1 MGSSWQHSTSKLF
14 PKEIA
19 SAKGGRVVT
28 ILGRHTAEI
37 HRKKIDNKLNDLHS
51 GQVLLPLRK
60 NPMNERVTGNADNYD
75 TDPDSGSTCS
85 CIVVVI
91 HDNMDQEV
99 NTNRN
104 PLLEENMLTSDET
117 STR

>member
-1 MGSSWQHSTSKLF
+1 
-14 PKEIA
+14 
-19 SAKGGRVVT
+19 
-28 ILGRHTAEI
+28 
-37 HRKKIDNKLNDLHS
+37 
-51 GQVLLPLRK
+51 
-60 NPMNERVTGNADNYD
+60 MNERVTGNGDNYD
-75 TDPDSGSTCS
+75 TDPDSGTTCS
-85 CIVVVI
+85 CVVVVI